1 VERQDANVLAYN
13 SPVTV
18 KLLLGGLVEPPA
30 WTTPLIKTLESCTGL
45 PGNRQWINDER
56 NRSPGGSYVFRGV
69 SSPGSRAKSAPF
81 FFGKKKQDNTQFPP
95 TSWGVETNAD
105 SYFTDA
111 APHSHS
117 RNMSYN
123 GKSAT
128 STSTKFKSNF
138 DSDFDRSGLSTSSTS
153 DNKPIQ
159 PKSTP
164 AQYGPSNPFSS
175 AGPSSSR
182 SERTPLEHRRNLSL
196 NLHFTTNHP
205 RNDLDD
211 IYASPKMTKSN
222 SPLSKPLIKPR
233 EELTRPLL
241 PNEGVAR
248 AVALFKFEAVE
259 DGDLSFNKGDVII
272 ITKMSDSTDDWYLS
286 SYFVSVPVLT
296 HHFFPPFRWT
306 GKVGNRQGIFPAN
319 FVEIV

>member
-1 VERQDANVLAYN
+1 MERQDANVLAYN

-18 KLLLGGLVEPPA
+18 KLLLGGLVDPPA

-45 PGNRQWINDER
+45 PGNRQWINDEG

-95 TSWGVETNAD
+95 ASWGVQTNTD

-128 STSTKFKSNF
+128 STSTKYKSNF
-138 DSDFDRSGLSTSSTS
+138 DSDFDRSGLSSSSTS
-153 DNKPIQ
+153 DKKPML
-159 PKSTP
+159 TP
-164 AQYGPSNPFSS
+164 ALYGPSTPFSS
-175 AGPSSSR
+175 AGLGSSR
-182 SERTPLEHRRNLSL
+182 SEMTSSKHRQNLSL
-196 NLHFTTNHP
+196 NLHFTSNHP

-211 IYASPKMTKSN
+211 IYASPETTKSN

-233 EELTRPLL
+233 KELARPLL
-241 PNEGVAR
+241 PHEGVAR
-248 AVALFKFEAVE
+248 GVALFKFEAVE
-259 DGDLSFNKGDVII
+259 DGDLSFNKGDVVV
-272 ITKMSDSTDDWYLS
+272 ITKMSDSTDDWYGS
-286 SYFVSVPVLT
+286 SYFVSVPLLT
-296 HHFFPPFRWT
+296 LHFPPTF
-306 GKVGNRQGIFPAN
+306 
-319 FVEIV
+319 